1 MMKKIYTAIVCSVL
15 FLFCLST
22 AQAQQRAIT
31 GVVADQQGLTL
42 PGVTVNLKGT
52 QVSTTT
58 NTKGQF
64 SIKVPPGNVTLVF
77 SFVGMETNEMPVKAG
92 QTNLS
97 VALRNNPQ
105 ALNEVVVVG
114 YGTQKKADLTGS
126 VASIKGSDLIK
137 TPSASVDQL
146 LEGTMAGVQVITSSG
161 QPGAGAQIVIRGQG
175 TINSD
180 GNPLVVVDGIEYG
193 DAGNLKQVNPDD
205 IATIDVL
212 KDASATA
219 IYGSRG
225 ANGVIMIT
233 TKKGVPGQA
242 RITFSSLTTLS
253 ELENKLDV
261 WEDPVEEATIENQ
274 ANINGGV
281 VPLFTGQYYGGIY
294 YPSLDQ
300 LRGLATLPAGQK
312 LYNTNWENLV
322 FRKPISQ
329 NYTISANG
337 GDDKTRY
344 AISANYF
351 DNQGLNIDNGYK
363 KYTGHINIDQK
374 VKPNVTVGANI
385 TITNTYNYG
394 EQLSANRSIIFPAY
408 NPDGTYFHIGTT
420 DYYNPLQIA
429 NTELNTS
436 KTIDL
441 LASGYLSWDII
452 KGLNFKSQFSYTYG
466 NALNDNYQPI
476 GVDTY
481 GAQFSG
487 FGQVYN
493 YNDYHIISD
502 NYLTYDRDF
511 GTKHHINIVAGYT
524 SENNTIRQSTL
535 QGEGFVN
542 DVLQDQD
549 LNGAT
554 TVVIPPSP
562 ANGETKTVLESG
574 IFRANYSFMNRYL
587 FTFTSRLDGSSVFAV
602 NNKTAFFPSGA
613 FAWKVNDEPF
623 MKSLPQVS
631 ELKVRASYGVTG
643 NQGIAPYQSLA
654 TLGSYQYFTGTPGNT
669 SFQTGYGPPFYYDG
683 SNVNGKVFD
692 GLANN
697 SLKWETTSQLDIGFD
712 LGLLNQ
718 RFTLTADYYDKK
730 TTNLLRSEPI
740 ALSSGFTVIEVND
753 GSIANKGLELTGN
766 AAILQGKLKWNVG
779 ANISFNR
786 NKVISVGG
794 GDDFVTSEGEIEA
807 IRAPLNYYIDGQPAN
822 VFLGYKFGGIVQ
834 QPGGTNPVDGTAAQV
849 GDIKYIAGG
858 PIPTGPAPSGEYI
871 IGNPNPKFD
880 YGFNT
885 SLSYA
890 HFDLYVQLNGV
901 YGNDIFN
908 FNKFGPAEELQA
920 WTPDNPNNLY
930 PAVNSVRVYYSSAWY
945 VESGSYLRI
954 QNVNLGYTLPPNL
967 IKGISNLRV
976 FLSGSNLYTFD
987 KIGPSFDPEVGSNGQ
1002 ATGQYLKPRQYSL
1015 GLNVNF

>member
-1 MMKKIYTAIVCSVL
+1 MMKKIYKAIVCSML
-15 FLFCLST
+15 FLFSASLAL
-22 AQAQQRAIT
+22 AQERTIT
-31 GVVADQQGLTL
+31 GVVADQQGLSL
-42 PGVTVNLKGT
+42 PGVTIRLKGT
-52 QVSTTT
+52 QVSTATD
-58 NTKGQF
+58 TKGNF
-64 SIKVPPGNVTLVF
+64 TLHVPAGEATLVF
-77 SFVGMETNEMPVKAG
+77 SFVGMQTNELKVDPGK
-92 QTNLS
+92 TNLQ
-97 VALRNNPQ
+97 VTLQNNPKD
-105 ALNEVVVVG
+105 LNEVVVVG

-137 TPSASVDQL
+137 TPSTSVDQL

-175 TINSD
+175 SINAD

-193 DAGNLKQVNPDD
+193 DAGNLKQINPDD

-225 ANGVIMIT
+225 ANGVILIT
-233 TKKGVPGQA
+233 TKRGVPGQA

-253 ELENKLDV
+253 ELQNKLDV

-281 VPLFTGQYYGGIY
+281 LPLFTGQNYGGIY
-294 YPSLDQ
+294 YPSIDQ
-300 LRGLATLPAGQK
+300 LRGLAPLNPGEQ

-322 FRKPISQ
+322 YRKPISQ
-329 NYTISANG
+329 DYTIAANG
-337 GDDKTRY
+337 GDEKTRY
-344 AISANYF
+344 AISANYL

-385 TITNTYNYG
+385 TITSTYNYG

-429 NTELNTS
+429 NQELNTS
-436 KTIDL
+436 KTLDL
-441 LASGYLSWDII
+441 LATGYISWDII

-466 NALNDNYQPI
+466 NALNDEYQPI

-481 GAQFSG
+481 GAQFAG
-487 FGQVYN
+487 FGQNYN

-511 GTKHHINIVAGYT
+511 GNKHHINVVAGYT

-554 TVVIPPSP
+554 TVVIPPAP
-562 ANGETKTVLESG
+562 NNGQTKTVLESG

-587 FTFTSRLDGSSVFAV
+587 FTFTSRLDGSSVFAE
-602 NNKTAFFPSGA
+602 NNKFAFFPSGA
-613 FAWKVNDEPF
+613 FGWKVNDEPF
-623 MKSLPQVS
+623 MRDIKQIS
-631 ELKVRASYGVTG
+631 ELKFRASYGVTG
-643 NQGIAPYQSLA
+643 NQGISPYQSLA

-669 SFQTGYGPPFYYDG
+669 SFQTGFGPPFYYDG

-697 SLKWETTSQLDIGFD
+697 SLKWETTSQLDVGFD
-712 LGLLNQ
+712 LGLFNQ
-718 RFTLTADYYDKK
+718 RFTLTADYYYKN
-730 TTNLLRSEPI
+730 TTNLLRSEPV

-753 GSIANKGLELTGN
+753 GSIQNKGLELAGN
-766 AAILQGKLKWNVG
+766 AAILEGKFKWKVG

-786 NKVISVGG
+786 NKVTSVGG
-794 GDDFVTSEGEIEA
+794 GNTYITNEGEIES
-807 IRAPLNYYIDGQPAN
+807 IRAPLNYDIDGQPAN

-858 PIPTGPAPSGEYI
+858 PIPAGPGGEYI
-871 IGNPNPKFD
+871 IGNPNPKCY

-885 SLSYA
+885 SFNYD

-901 YGNDIFN
+901 YGNQIFN
-908 FNKFGPAEELQA
+908 FNKFGPAEELQG
-920 WTPDNPNNLY
+920 WTPDNPNNQY
-930 PAVNSVRVYYSSAWY
+930 PSVNSVRVYYSSAWY
-945 VESGSYLRI
+945 VESGSYLKI
-954 QNVNLGYTLPPNL
+954 QNVNLGYTLPTNL

-976 FLSGSNLYTFD
+976 FFSGANLYTFD
-987 KIGPSFDPEVGSNGQ
+987 KIGPSFDPEVGANGQ
-1002 ATGQYLKPRQYSL
+1002 ANGQYLKPRQYSL
-1015 GLNVNF
+1015 GVNVSF